1 MYCAEVA
8 ELADARGS
16 GPRTRKGV
24 GVRVPSSAP
33 EFCLFRIKSRSKSS
47 SSSLR
52 KADAAPS
59 YRLSKYN
66 PSQNMSSAA
75 PPTTIMQ
82 TRVQSMPFGERL
94 CISEAIYTITRA
106 TPRIKGKRYSATMK
120 SGLKFLE
127 VAGVEGHTEVIAP
140 GSWSD
145 LPQVAQSHAAGSTSQ
160 PHSAQYI
167 GGRLEGWIGDNA
179 IGITRLE

>member
-1 MYCAEVA
+1 
-8 ELADARGS
+8 
-16 GPRTRKGV
+16 
-24 GVRVPSSAP
+24 
-33 EFCLFRIKSRSKSS
+33 
-47 SSSLR
+47 
-52 KADAAPS
+52 
-59 YRLSKYN
+59 
-66 PSQNMSSAA
+66 MSSAA

-82 TRVQSMPFGERL
+82 NRIQSMPFGECLR
-94 CISEAIYTITRA
+94 ISEAIYTITRA

-127 VAGVEGHTEVIAP
+127 VAGENGHSEVIAP

-167 GGRLEGWIGDNA
+167 GGGLEG
-179 IGITRLE
+179 